1 MHEHTPTPQEQ
12 ISAVRFDLRP
22 LLFCNLTTTIAMAAF
37 GALIGPIARTLGL
50 APWQAGTAVTVAGLL
65 WLLLA
70 RAWGVASDRHGRR
83 RILLLGSAGVA
94 LSYAALSL
102 FIGMALQLL
111 PATLL
116 TFIGLLVGR
125 ALVGAFYAAL
135 PAAGQAL
142 IADQVAAGQRAGAIA
157 SLGAANAL
165 GMVIGPALAAWL
177 SRYSLA
183 LPLYLMVLLPLLGS
197 LALWRF
203 MPLAPQPAA
212 QQQPPPR
219 LADPRLRQPLLIAF
233 LAMFCVSVSQITV
246 GFFALDQLHLTAAE
260 SAQAAG
266 IALALVGIALITSQL
281 LVRQLRW
288 PPLRLLRIGTW
299 GAASGFLATCA
310 VAHDWQLWLAFFV
323 AAAGMGWIFPA
334 FAAWAADAVEPHEQG
349 AAAGSL
355 GAAQGLGLVLGP
367 LAGSLMYGLD
377 PRLPYLVISLLL
389 LLTALWLMQ
398 LRPQAAQA
406 TSSPLP

>member
-1 MHEHTPTPQEQ
+1 MQEQ
-12 ISAVRFDLRP
+12 TPALQDQLPAARFDLRP
-22 LLFCNLTTTIAMAAF
+22 LLLCNLTATIAMAAF

-70 RAWGVASDRHGRR
+70 RAWGIASDRHGRR

-111 PATLL
+111 PAALITFTVLL
-116 TFIGLLVGR
+116 IGR

-135 PAAGQAL
+135 PAAGHAL
-142 IADQVAAGQRAGAIA
+142 IADQVAPGQRAGAIA

-177 SRYSLA
+177 SQYSLA
-183 LPLYLMVLLPLLGS
+183 LPLYMLSLLPLLGS
-197 LALWRF
+197 VLLWRF
-203 MPLAPQPAA
+203 MPPLLQPAA
-212 QQQPPPR
+212 KPQLPPR
-219 LADPRLRQPLLIAF
+219 LADHRLRQPLLIAF
-233 LAMFCVSVSQITV
+233 LAMFCVSISQITV
-246 GFFALDQLHLTAAE
+246 GFFALDQLNLAPAEAARV
-260 SAQAAG
+260 AG
-266 IALALVGIALITSQL
+266 IALTLVGIALIASQL
-281 LVRQLRW
+281 LVRHLGW
-288 PPLRLLRIGTW
+288 PPLKLLRIGAW
-299 GAASGFLATCA
+299 GAAAGFLAVCG

-334 FAAWAADAVEPHEQG
+334 FSAWAADAVEPHEQG

-367 LAGSLMYGLD
+367 LTGSLIYSAD
-377 PRLPYLVISLLL
+377 PHLPYLVISLLL
-389 LLTALWLMQ
+389 LVTALWLTQ
-398 LRPQAAQA
+398 LRTEPQAQRPAD
-406 TSSPLP
+406 